1 MESNIPNVAEMIERD
16 YWECLRD
23 SLTLSQ
29 QSRQNHA
36 LSCSPVENREKVL
49 LDNALSHYLKEAAST
64 TEVVS
69 PGAAARPTSTM
80 TTTHGMNMNSSVSI
94 GATSSR
100 RTCPICGMVF
110 KPTDTSID
118 VNIHLDQ
125 CLGELG

>member
-29 QSRQNHA
+29 QSTQNHTV
-36 LSCSPVENREKVL
+36 SCSPVENREKAL

-69 PGAAARPTSTM
+69 PVPAVRPTSTM
-80 TTTHGMNMNSSVSI
+80 TPFGMNMNASI